1 MMDNAMFCWQCEQ
14 TAGGKGCTKV
24 GVCSKDPDVAKMQD
38 VLIYLCKGIGFYA
51 TKNNE
56 KGNKVPREIGE
67 FFTECMFATLT
78 NVNFN
83 AERFVK
89 YIKKANRVKNQLKES
104 AGMIENVPEDADF
117 IAPETKGEIL
127 NIPPRPN
134 LGVMDD
140 EKIDMDIRSLREFLI
155 YGMKGMAA
163 YHHHAYVLGKF
174 DEEVAT
180 FMFKA
185 MGATLNSSLTVQDY
199 FDLNMELG
207 KTNFKCMELLD
218 AANTGQFGDP
228 EPTDMLITKKKGPF
242 IIVSG
247 HDLKDLGDLLEQ
259 TEGKGINIYT
269 HGEMLPCNAYP
280 KLKKYAHL
288 IGNFG
293 GAWQDQQKEFDAIP
307 GAVLMTSN
315 CLMKPRKTYSDRIF
329 TSSVVGFDGIQH
341 IPTVDGKKDFAPIIQ
356 KALEFGGWAEDETEK
371 RIPMGFGR
379 KALLSNAGAI
389 VDAVKQGAIK
399 HFFLI
404 GGCDGARPGRN
415 YFTEFAEKTPK
426 DTAILTLAC
435 GKYRFN
441 KLDLGTV
448 AGFPRILDC
457 GQCNDAYTAI
467 RVALALSEAFDCEV
481 NDLPLSFIISWY
493 EQKAVAVLLTMLY
506 LGLKD
511 IYLGP
516 SLPAFVTPNVLQVLV
531 DKFNIKPVS
540 TPDEDLKT
548 ILGK

>member
-1 MMDNAMFCWQCEQ
+1 MDNAMFCWQCEQ
-14 TAGGKGCTKV
+14 TAGGKGCTKL

-51 TKNNE
+51 MKNIE
-56 KGNKVPREIGE
+56 KGNKISQEIGE
-67 FFTECMFATLT
+67 FFTECVFATLT
-78 NVNFN
+78 NVNFD
-83 AERFVK
+83 AQRFVK
-89 YIKKANRVKNQLKES
+89 YVQKANEVKKQLKES
-104 AGMIENVPEDADF
+104 AGNIENIPEGADF
-117 IAPETKGEIL
+117 IAPQTRGEIL
-127 NIPPRPN
+127 NIACRPN

-140 EKIDMDIRSLREFLI
+140 ENLDMDIRSLREFLI
-155 YGMKGMAA
+155 YGIKGMGA

-174 DEEVAT
+174 DEEVAN
-180 FMFKA
+180 FMYKA
-185 MGATLNSSLTVQDY
+185 LGSTLDKNLTAEVY

-207 KTNFKCMELLD
+207 KINLKCMELLD
-218 AANTGQFGDP
+218 VANTGTFGDP
-228 EPTDMLITKKKGPF
+228 EPTQMLITKKKGPF
-242 IIVSG
+242 IVVSG
-247 HDLKDLGDLLEQ
+247 HDLRDLGDLLEQ
-259 TEGKGINIYT
+259 SKDKGINVYT

-280 KLKKYAHL
+280 GLKKYPHL

-293 GAWQDQQKEFDAIP
+293 GAWQDQQKEFDGLP
-307 GAVLMTSN
+307 GAILMTSN
-315 CLMKPRKTYSDRIF
+315 CLMKPRDSYKDRIF
-329 TSSVVGFDGIQH
+329 TSSVVGYPEMQH
-341 IPTVDGKKDFAPIIQ
+341 IKDVNGKKDFTPIIQ
-356 KALEFGGWAEDETEK
+356 KALELGGFPEDEPEK
-371 RIPMGFGR
+371 KIPMGFGR
-379 KALLSNAGAI
+379 NALLSNAGVI
-389 VDAVKQGAIK
+389 VDAVKAGKIR

-415 YFTEFAEKTPK
+415 YFTEFAQKTPQ

-467 RVALALSEAFDCEV
+467 QVALALSKEFDCDV

-506 LGLKD
+506 LGLQD

-516 SLPAFVTPNVLQVLV
+516 SLPAFVTPNILQVLV

-540 TPDEDLKT
+540 TPDEDLKV
-548 ILGK
+548 ILG

>member
-1 MMDNAMFCWQCEQ
+1 MDNAMFCWQCEQ

-24 GVCSKDPDVAKMQD
+24 GVCSKEPDVAKMQD

-51 TKNNE
+51 TKNIE
-56 KGNKVPREIGE
+56 QGKEIPQETGE
-67 FFTECMFATLT
+67 FFTECVFATLT

-83 AERFVK
+83 ADRFVK
-89 YIKKANRVKNQLKES
+89 YIAKANDVKKQLMQGS
-104 AGMIENVPEDADF
+104 GPIANVPEGADF
-117 IAPETKGEIL
+117 FAPTTKGEIL
-127 NIPPRPN
+127 NISCRPN

-140 EKIDMDIRSLREFLI
+140 EALDMDIRALREFLI
-155 YGMKGMAA
+155 YGIKGMGA
-163 YHHHAYVLGKF
+163 YHHHAYVLGKY
-174 DEEVAT
+174 DEEVAN

-185 MGATLNSSLTVQDY
+185 MGATLDRNLSVEKY

-207 KTNFKCMELLD
+207 KTNYRCMELLD
-218 AANTGQFGDP
+218 TANTGAFGDP
-228 EPTDMLITKKKGPF
+228 EPTGMLITKKKGPF
-242 IIVSG
+242 IVVSG

-259 TEGKGINIYT
+259 TKDKGINVYT

-280 KLKKYAHL
+280 ELKKYPHL
-288 IGNFG
+288 IGNYG
-293 GAWQDQQKEFDAIP
+293 GAWQDQQKEFDGIP
-307 GAVLMTSN
+307 GAILMTSN
-315 CLMKPRKTYSDRIF
+315 CLMKPRESYKDRIF
-329 TSSVVGFDGIQH
+329 TSSVVGFNGIQH
-341 IPTVDGKKDFAPIIQ
+341 IPTVDGNKDFTPVIQ
-356 KALEFGGWAEDETEK
+356 KALEFEGWPEDEPEQT
-371 RIPMGFGR
+371 IPMGFGR
-379 KALLSNAGAI
+379 NALLSNAGAI

-415 YFTEFAEKTPK
+415 YFTEFAEKTPA
-426 DTAILTLAC
+426 DTIILTLAC

-441 KLDLGTV
+441 KLDLGII
-448 AGFPRILDC
+448 GNFPRILDC

-467 RVALALSEAFDCEV
+467 QVALALANAFDCDV

-516 SLPAFVTPNVLQVLV
+516 SLPAFVTPNVLRVLV
-531 DKFNIKPVS
+531 EKFNIKAIS

-548 ILGK
+548 ILGQ

>member
-1 MMDNAMFCWQCEQ
+1 MDNAMFCWQCEQ

-51 TKNNE
+51 TKNIE
-56 KGNKVPREIGE
+56 KGNKVSQEIGE
-67 FFTECMFATLT
+67 FFTECVFSTLT
-78 NVNFN
+78 NVNFD
-83 AERFVK
+83 AQRFVK
-89 YIKKANRVKNQLKES
+89 YIKKANEVKRQLKES
-104 AGMIENVPEDADF
+104 AGHIENVPEGAGF
-117 IAPETKGEIL
+117 IAPETRGEIL
-127 NIPPRPN
+127 NIACVPN

-140 EKIDMDIRSLREFLI
+140 ENLDMDIRSLREFLI
-155 YGMKGMAA
+155 YGIKGMGA

-174 DEEVAT
+174 SEEVADY
-180 FMFKA
+180 MYKA
-185 MGATLNSSLTVQDY
+185 MGATLDRNLTVEEY

-207 KTNFKCMELLD
+207 KTNLECMALLD
-218 AANTGQFGDP
+218 DANTGMFGDP
-228 EPTDMLITKKKGPF
+228 EPTEMLITKKKGPF
-242 IIVSG
+242 IVVSG
-247 HDLKDLGDLLEQ
+247 HDLRDLGDLLEQ
-259 TEGKGINIYT
+259 TKDKGINIYT

-280 KLKKYAHL
+280 GLKKYSHL

-293 GAWQDQQKEFDAIP
+293 GAWQDQQKEFDGIP
-307 GAVLMTSN
+307 GAILMTSN
-315 CLMKPRKTYSDRIF
+315 CLMKPRDSYKDRIF
-329 TSSVVGFDGIQH
+329 TSSVVGFPDMQH
-341 IPTVDGKKDFAPIIQ
+341 IKDVNGKKDFTPVIQ
-356 KALEFGGWAEDETEK
+356 KALELSGWPEDEPEK
-371 RIPMGFGR
+371 KIPMGFGR
-379 KALLSNAGAI
+379 NALLSNAGAI
-389 VDAVKQGAIK
+389 VDAVKAGKIR

-415 YFTEFAEKTPK
+415 YFTEFAEKTPQ

-467 RVALALSEAFDCEV
+467 QVALALSKAFDCDV
-481 NDLPLSFIISWY
+481 NALPLSFIISWY

-506 LGLKD
+506 LGLQD

-516 SLPAFVTPNVLQVLV
+516 SLPAFVTPNILQVLV

-540 TPDEDLKT
+540 TPDEDLKV
-548 ILGK
+548 ILG

>member
-1 MMDNAMFCWQCEQ
+1 MDNAMFCWQCEQ

-38 VLIYLCKGIGFYA
+38 VLIYLLKGIGFYA
-51 TKNNE
+51 TKNIE
-56 KGNKVPREIGE
+56 RGNKIPQEMGE
-67 FFTECMFATLT
+67 FLTECVFATLT
-78 NVNFN
+78 NVNFDSQ
-83 AERFVK
+83 RFVK
-89 YIKKANRVKNQLKES
+89 YIKEANTIKKQLKES
-104 AGMIENVPEDADF
+104 AGQLENVPIDADF
-117 IAPETKGEIL
+117 IAPETRGEIL
-127 NIPPRPN
+127 NIPSRPN

-140 EKIDMDIRSLREFLI
+140 EDLDMDIRSLREFLI
-155 YGMKGMAA
+155 YGIKGMGA
-163 YHHHAYVLGKF
+163 YHHHAYVLGKY
-174 DEEVAT
+174 DEEVAN

-185 MGATLNSSLTVQDY
+185 MGATLDRSLTVEDY
-199 FDLNMELG
+199 FDLNMECG
-207 KTNFKCMELLD
+207 KANLKCMALLD
-218 AANTGQFGDP
+218 AGNTGAFGDP
-228 EPTDMLITKKKGPF
+228 EPTEMLITKKKGPF
-242 IIVSG
+242 IVVSG

-259 TEGKGINIYT
+259 SNGKGVNIFT

-280 KLKKYAHL
+280 GLKKYPHL
-288 IGNFG
+288 IGNYG
-293 GAWQDQQKEFDAIP
+293 GAWQDQQKEFNSIP
-307 GAVLMTSN
+307 GAILMTSN
-315 CLMKPRKTYSDRIF
+315 CLMKPRESYKDRIF
-329 TSSVVGFDGIQH
+329 TSSIVGWPDIQH
-341 IPTVDGKKDFAPIIQ
+341 IETVNGKKDFSPVINR
-356 KALEFGGWAEDETEK
+356 ALELSGFPEDEPEK

-379 KALLSNAGAI
+379 NALLESAGAI
-389 VDAVKQGAIK
+389 VDAVKAGKIK

-467 RVALALSEAFDCEV
+467 QVALALAEAFDCDV

-493 EQKAVAVLLTMLY
+493 EQKAVAVLQTLLY
-506 LGLKD
+506 LGLQD

-516 SLPAFVTPNVLQVLV
+516 TLPAFVTPNVLQVLV
-531 DKFNIKPVS
+531 DKFNIKAIS
-540 TPDEDLKT
+540 TPDEDLKA
-548 ILGK
+548 ILG